1 MKDHTIGVDIS
12 KSHLDV
18 FDAER
23 DAVKRF
29 ENSAS
34 GFRAFK
40 KWLGKA
46 SIARVVYEPTGPYHR
61 NFEERFCDKFPLVKV
76 NPLQARRFA
85 EACGTRVKT
94 DAMDARG
101 LARMGGA
108 LKLEPDTPV
117 SKTTR
122 ILKDL
127 QVARTAL
134 IKERTRLNNRAHVH
148 TTVVLKRQTK
158 ARLTLVGKQIAEL
171 DKEIDDLIDAN
182 KTTARRRK
190 IVTSIP
196 GLGSVASAAIL
207 TYLPEI
213 GTLDRRQ
220 VGSLA
225 GLVPYSRESGQWKGK
240 SFISGGRKP
249 LRDALYMPA
258 LVAIRH
264 NPDLKAKYHAL
275 RDAGKPAKVAIVA
288 VMRKL
293 IETANALVKADR
305 LWVQKML
312 DQDGYSLLQSSPLP
326 VLHGV

>member
-1 MKDHTIGVDIS
+1 MTEHTIGVDIS

-23 DAVKRF
+23 GAAKRF

-34 GFRAFK
+34 GFRAFE
-40 KWLGKA
+40 KWLGKVP
-46 SIARVVYEPTGPYHR
+46 SARVVYEPTGPYHR
-61 NFEERFCDKFPLVKV
+61 NFEERFCDKLPLVKV

-85 EACGTRVKT
+85 EACGTRAKT
-94 DAMDARG
+94 DALDARG
-101 LARMGGA
+101 LARMGRA
-108 LKLEPDTPV
+108 LALEPDAPV
-117 SKTTR
+117 SKTMR

-148 TTVVLKRQTK
+148 TNTVLKRQTE
-158 ARLTLVGKQIAEL
+158 ARLALVGKQIAEL
-171 DKEIDDLIDAN
+171 DKEIDTLINADTA
-182 KTTARRRK
+182 TARRRE
-190 IVTSIP
+190 IVKSIP

-225 GLVPYSRESGQWKGK
+225 GVVPYNRVSGQWKGK

-258 LVAIRH
+258 LVAMRY
-264 NPDLKAKYHAL
+264 NPDLKAKYETMRA
-275 RDAGKPAKVAIVA
+275 AGKPAKVAIVA
-288 VMRKL
+288 IMRKL

-305 LWVQKML
+305 FWVTKTA
-312 DQDGYSLLQSSPLP
+312 
-326 VLHGV
+326 